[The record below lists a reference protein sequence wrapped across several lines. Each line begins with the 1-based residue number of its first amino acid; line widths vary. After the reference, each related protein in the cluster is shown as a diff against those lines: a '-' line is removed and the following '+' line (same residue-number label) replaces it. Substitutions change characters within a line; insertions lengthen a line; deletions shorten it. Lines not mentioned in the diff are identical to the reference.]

1 MGKQNYRESV
11 EKDRQEIAVERGSAP
26 SRRAQ
31 RNAVKEKPK
40 KTKNMLLPAL
50 FFIFILIPVTILF
63 YVAFLFEP
71 DDTLPM
77 DETANEVSVESGSAS
92 PDTAAIPGEDEE
104 QDETSAADEQAEKE
118 AAAKAQAEKEAAA
131 KAQAEKEAAA
141 KAQAEKEAAAK
152 AQAEKEAAAKAQAEK
167 EAAAKAQAEKEAAAK
182 AQAEKEAAA
191 RAQAEKEAAQ
201 KPTPPAS
208 SKSHTVQA
216 GETLYR
222 IAVNTY
228 GAAGA
233 SVGVEKIKQANGL
246 PSNEISVGQTLVLP

>member
-11 EKDRQEIAVERGSAP
+11 EKDRQEIAVERSAAP

-71 DDTLPM
+71 DDTLPT

-92 PDTAAIPGEDEE
+92 PDVAVIPGEDEE
-104 QDETSAADEQAEKE
+104 QDETAADE
-118 AAAKAQAEKEAAA
+118 
-131 KAQAEKEAAA
+131 
-141 KAQAEKEAAAK
+141 QAEKEAAAK

-191 RAQAEKEAAQ
+191 RAQAEKEAAARAQAEKEAAAKAQAEKEAAQ
-201 KPTPPAS
+201 KQTPPAS
-208 SKSHTVQA
+208 GKTHTVQA

-233 SVGVEKIKQANGL
+233 SAGVEKIKQANGL

>member
-71 DDTLPM
+71 DDTLPT

-118 AAAKAQAEKEAAA
+118 AAAKAK
-131 KAQAEKEAAA
+131 
-141 KAQAEKEAAAK
+141 
-152 AQAEKEAAAKAQAEK
+152 AEKEAAAKAQAEK

-191 RAQAEKEAAQ
+191 RAQAEKEAAARAQAEAAAKAQAEKEAAQ

-233 SVGVEKIKQANGL
+233 SAGVEKIKQANGL

>member
-71 DDTLPM
+71 DDTLPT

-118 AAAKAQAEKEAAA
+118 AAAKAKAEKEAAA

-152 AQAEKEAAAKAQAEK
+152 AQAEKEASAR
-167 EAAAKAQAEKEAAAK
+167 

-191 RAQAEKEAAQ
+191 RAQAEAAAKAQAEKEAAQ

-233 SVGVEKIKQANGL
+233 SAGVEKIKQANGL

>member
-71 DDTLPM
+71 DDTLPT

-118 AAAKAQAEKEAAA
+118 AAAKAKT
-131 KAQAEKEAAA
+131 
-141 KAQAEKEAAAK
+141 EKEAAAK

-191 RAQAEKEAAQ
+191 RAQAEKEAAARAQAEAAAKAQAEKEAAQ

-233 SVGVEKIKQANGL
+233 SAGVEKIKQANGL

>member
-11 EKDRQEIAVERGSAP
+11 EKDRQEIAVERSSAP

-92 PDTAAIPGEDEE
+92 PDTAVIPGADEE

-118 AAAKAQAEKEAAA
+118 AAAKE
-131 KAQAEKEAAA
+131 
-141 KAQAEKEAAAK
+141 
-152 AQAEKEAAAKAQAEK
+152 QAEKEAAAKAQAEK

-191 RAQAEKEAAQ
+191 RAQAEKEAAARAQ
-201 KPTPPAS
+201 AEKEAAAKAQAEKEAAEKAQTPPAS

-222 IAVNTY
+222 IAVNNY

-233 SVGVEKIKQANGL
+233 SAGVEKIKQANGL

>member
-11 EKDRQEIAVERGSAP
+11 EKDRQEIAVERSAAP

-71 DDTLPM
+71 DDTLPT

-92 PDTAAIPGEDEE
+92 PDVAVIPGEEEE
-104 QDETSAADEQAEKE
+104 QDETAADEQAEKE

-141 KAQAEKEAAAK
+141 KAQAEKEAT
-152 AQAEKEAAAKAQAEK
+152 
-167 EAAAKAQAEKEAAAK
+167 AKAQAEKEAAAK

-191 RAQAEKEAAQ
+191 RAQAEKEAAARAQTEKEAAAKAQAEKEAAQ
-201 KPTPPAS
+201 KQTPPAS
-208 SKSHTVQA
+208 GKTHTVQA

-233 SVGVEKIKQANGL
+233 SAGVEKIKQANGL